1 MGSQVYASALIRIS
15 ISEIQHRGAAYT
27 RVGHLG
33 TGIARGNA
41 KLDIILQKTANSN
54 NMIKYVPHLTGKLL
68 PVTLNT

>member
-15 ISEIQHRGAAYT
+15 FSEIQHRGAAYT

-41 KLDIILQKTANSN
+41 KLDNAHYFTKKPQIVVI
-54 NMIKYVPHLTGKLL
+54 
-68 PVTLNT
+68 

>member
-15 ISEIQHRGAAYT
+15 FSEIQHRGAAYT

-41 KLDIILQKTANSN
+41 KLDNAHYYNGNSS
-54 NMIKYVPHLTGKLL
+54 NMIIYVPHLT
-68 PVTLNT
+68 

>member
-41 KLDIILQKTANSN
+41 KLDNAQIAVI
-54 NMIKYVPHLTGKLL
+54 
-68 PVTLNT
+68 

>member
-41 KLDIILQKTANSN
+41 KLGLCALFK
-54 NMIKYVPHLTGKLL
+54 KKRK
-68 PVTLNT
+68 

>member
-41 KLDIILQKTANSN
+41 KLDNAQYFTKKTQ
-54 NMIKYVPHLTGKLL
+54 IV
-68 PVTLNT
+68 VI

>member
-41 KLDIILQKTANSN
+41 KLDNAHYFTKNPQIVVL
-54 NMIKYVPHLTGKLL
+54 
-68 PVTLNT
+68 

>member
-15 ISEIQHRGAAYT
+15 FSEIQHRGAAYT

-41 KLDIILQKTANSN
+41 KLDNAHYVTIKRNSSNKII
-54 NMIKYVPHLTGKLL
+54 YVPHLT
-68 PVTLNT
+68 

>member
-41 KLDIILQKTANSN
+41 KLGLCALFKKNPANSS
-54 NMIKYVPHLTGKLL
+54 NMIIYVPHLT
-68 PVTLNT
+68 